1 MPSAAPSHRLP
12 VTVCAFSTLSSSHS
26 TFARPRVT
34 FDEIDAIDDS
44 SIDTNTLNVLIEV
57 NPIYNT
63 ISTYLVLSPQH
74 DLGETYLG
82 GGPETRGPSCGRV
95 DVWRSFLLLAT
106 RDVCPGLHRLLA
118 RIRGC
123 RSMKG
128 KRIH

>member
-74 DLGETYLG
+74 DLGETWG
-82 GGPETRGPSCGRV
+82 GDLRREDHRV
-95 DVWRSFLLLAT
+95 DVWTCGPMEELSPSCHA
-106 RDVCPGLHRLLA
+106 
-118 RIRGC
+118 
-123 RSMKG
+123 
-128 KRIH
+128 